1 MVSLKVVRLFIF
13 SLKFFFHVLK
23 EFLEANGIE
32 LNEINVKKPVEPY
45 KTKERYLKASY
56 QLKLSLNSNVF
67 FAYRPA
73 TTSAIRKPVRQ
84 ASQIRSHAISNDGI
98 ILW

>member
-56 QLKLSLNSNVF
+56 
-67 FAYRPA
+67 
-73 TTSAIRKPVRQ
+73 
-84 ASQIRSHAISNDGI
+84 
-98 ILW
+98 